1 MPATAA
7 QRIPET
13 REASRLFHSPEKLR
27 LILCLMLA
35 VITLLIYNPV
45 SRHDFV
51 NYDDD
56 QYVFENAHVRAG
68 LTWGTVAWAFTT
80 NDAGNWHPV
89 TWLSHALDF
98 ELFHLNPTG
107 HHYTNVLLHVAN
119 AILLFLLLERVTGFT
134 WRSLCVA
141 ALFALHPL
149 SVESVAWIAERKN
162 LLCTFFFLLGL
173 AAYAW
178 YARKPGI
185 VRYLSVAV
193 LFALGLMS
201 KPMVITFPFVLL
213 LFDFWPLGRLNFPS
227 AAKPVNANNS
237 PTSARPLS
245 ALLLEKLPLLALSG
259 ASAFLTMWAQQAAG
273 AVRSVA
279 DYSFPVRLQNAFL
292 SYSLYLIKA
301 VWPAHLS
308 VMYPHPGNTLPV
320 WEVAGSALFLLLFTA
335 AVLRLRSHS
344 YVPMGWFWY
353 LGTLVPAIGIVQV
366 GRQAMADRYSY
377 IPIIGVFIMLVWGIA
392 DSVKGRVSPKYIVV
406 AATLILAGFAAVT
419 RTQISYWNDSI
430 SLWSHA
436 AAVTDRNFVAQDNL
450 GQAFITEENLAEALR
465 HFQAAAQIDS
475 TDPVAQMG
483 IGVLELRQGSR
494 HAAIQHFES
503 VLRLTSSPRLRAYA
517 LTNLGS
523 AYRQQADYNL
533 ARDNYESAL
542 QLQPDTAVALL
553 GLGLI
558 AEKSGEPA
566 HAADYYSRMVALE
579 ATDIGY
585 LLLAHVLEQSGHAD
599 QAIRAREQAQQLSK
613 NLDDAQRLASDLL
626 AQ

>member
-213 LFDFWPLGRLNFPS
+213 LFDFWPLGRLNFR

-301 VWPAHLS
+301 V
-308 VMYPHPGNTLPV
+308 
-320 WEVAGSALFLLLFTA
+320 
-335 AVLRLRSHS
+335 
-344 YVPMGWFWY
+344 
-353 LGTLVPAIGIVQV
+353 
-366 GRQAMADRYSY
+366 
-377 IPIIGVFIMLVWGIA
+377 
-392 DSVKGRVSPKYIVV
+392 
-406 AATLILAGFAAVT
+406 LA
-419 RTQISYWNDSI
+419 
-430 SLWSHA
+430 
-436 AAVTDRNFVAQDNL
+436 
-450 GQAFITEENLAEALR
+450 
-465 HFQAAAQIDS
+465 
-475 TDPVAQMG
+475 
-483 IGVLELRQGSR
+483 
-494 HAAIQHFES
+494 
-503 VLRLTSSPRLRAYA
+503 
-517 LTNLGS
+517 
-523 AYRQQADYNL
+523 NL
-533 ARDNYESAL
+533 ARCNASVPIVPPPCPVLAALYRGRSATSL
-542 QLQPDTAVALL
+542 SFLCSDGLVLVSGDACAGDWDSPGGPSSYGRPLFLHPDHWCLH
-553 GLGLI
+553 
-558 AEKSGEPA
+558 
-566 HAADYYSRMVALE
+566 HAGMGNR
-579 ATDIGY
+579 
-585 LLLAHVLEQSGHAD
+585 
-599 QAIRAREQAQQLSK
+599 R
-613 NLDDAQRLASDLL
+613 
-626 AQ
+626 